1 MREPRL
7 VLVRHAQAG
16 NPGDWDG
23 SDRDRPLTEKGQ
35 VSAVRMAQA
44 LGDLLPACVELL
56 CSPYLRARQT
66 AIPLSQALDVSVR
79 QKKWLAPG
87 QPAGLEVEAL
97 ARNLPA
103 NGGLVLVG
111 HEPDLSLLASC
122 LLGAPG
128 GRTLVHMGKGDA
140 CGLAGSLPGPMTL
153 VWHLPRKIL
162 ESLGEREA
170 R

>member
-1 MREPRL
+1 MRAPRL

-23 SDRDRPLTEKGQ
+23 ADRDRPLTDKGQ

-44 LGDLLPACVELL
+44 LGDLLPGSVELL

-66 AIPLSQALDVSVR
+66 AIPLSQALDVPVR

-87 QPAGLEVEAL
+87 QPTGLEVEAL

-103 NGGLVLVG
+103 DGGLVIVG
-111 HEPDLSLLASC
+111 HEPDLSLLVSC
-122 LLGAPG
+122 LLGTTG
-128 GRTLVHMGKGDA
+128 GRSLVHMGKGDA
-140 CGLAGSLPGPMTL
+140 CGLTGALPGPMQL
-153 VWHLPRKIL
+153 AWHLPRRIL
-162 ESLGEREA
+162 ERLAGGEA
-170 R
+170 D

>member
-1 MREPRL
+1 MRSPRL

-16 NPGDWDG
+16 NSGDWDG
-23 SDRDRPLTEKGQ
+23 ADRDRPLTEQGQ

-44 LGDLLPACVELL
+44 LADWLPPSVVLLS
-56 CSPYLRARQT
+56 SPYLRARQT

-97 ARNLPA
+97 ARSLPA
-103 NGGLVLVG
+103 NGGLVIVG
-111 HEPDLSLLASC
+111 HEPDLSSLGSR

-128 GRTLVHMGKGDA
+128 SVIRMGKGDA
-140 CGLAGSLPGPMTL
+140 CGLTGTLPGPMQL
-153 VWHLPRKIL
+153 AWHLPRRIL
-162 ESLGEREA
+162 ERLAGAEA
-170 R
+170 G

>member
-23 SDRDRPLTEKGQ
+23 ADRDRPLTEKGQ

-44 LGDLLPACVELL
+44 LGDLLPASVELL

-103 NGGLVLVG
+103 SGGLVLVG

-122 LLGAPG
+122 LLDAPG
-128 GRTLVHMGKGDA
+128 GRSLVHMGKGDA
-140 CGLAGSLPGPMTL
+140 CGLAGSLPGPMRL
-153 VWHLPRKIL
+153 VWHLPRRVL
-162 ESLGEREA
+162 ERLANGEA
-170 R
+170 H

>member
-1 MREPRL
+1 MQEPRL

-23 SDRDRPLTEKGQ
+23 PDRDRPLTAKGQ

-44 LGDLLPACVELL
+44 LGALLPASVELL
-56 CSPYLRARQT
+56 SSPYLRARQT
-66 AIPLSQALDVSVR
+66 AIPLAQALDVPVR
-79 QKKWLAPG
+79 HKKWLAPG

-97 ARNLPA
+97 TRRLPE

-111 HEPDLSLLASC
+111 HEPDLSLLAGC
-122 LLGAPG
+122 LLGVPG
-128 GRTLVHMGKGDA
+128 GRGPVRMGKGDA

-162 ESLGEREA
+162 ERLSEREA